1 MLAYNG
7 DGRGGVSI
15 RAPARG
21 ATILMTPVYTLI
33 LVSIRAPARGA
44 TLLQYLECAFNGFQF
59 ALPRGE
65 RRRRRDAVRH
75 DWRFQFALP
84 RGERQPPFRGTLVIA
99 RFNSRSREGSDAPFG
114 FVEQL
119 ARVSIRAP
127 ARGATAHQCPRHCR
141 LVVSIRAPAR
151 GATAIIGWQVLSG
164 LSQRR
169 APACQKG
176 TG

>member
-1 MLAYNG
+1 MGRSLQSVVYWFQFALPRGERRGAVNDASNEAEFQFALPRGERLGGAALFDG
-7 DGRGGVSI
+7 DDLFQFALPRGERPASRCGRWSWCGVSI

-21 ATILMTPVYTLI
+21 ATQE
-33 LVSIRAPARGA
+33 
-44 TLLQYLECAFNGFQF
+44 QYYQKKA
-59 ALPRGE
+59 
-65 RRRRRDAVRH
+65 
-75 DWRFQFALP
+75 
-84 RGERQPPFRGTLVIA
+84 
-99 RFNSRSREGSDAPFG
+99 
-114 FVEQL
+114 
-119 ARVSIRAP
+119 
-127 ARGATAHQCPRHCR
+127 